1 MNKMRQK
8 DRNHFLSKKNSGTE
22 KYNNWTKKFNRGGWE
37 LPWPSKQASKQEGS
51 SFEIIESEEQIRKEM
66 KKTKESL
73 RDLWYILRGTNIHIK
88 GFSEG

>member
-1 MNKMRQK
+1 M
-8 DRNHFLSKKNSGTE
+8 T
-22 KYNNWTKKFNRGGWE
+22 
-37 LPWPSKQASKQEGS
+37 KQASKQEGS